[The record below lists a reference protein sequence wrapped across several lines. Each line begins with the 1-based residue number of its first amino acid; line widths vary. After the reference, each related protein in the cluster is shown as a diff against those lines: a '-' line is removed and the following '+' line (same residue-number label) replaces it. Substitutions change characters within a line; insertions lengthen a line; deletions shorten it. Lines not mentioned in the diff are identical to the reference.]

1 MFPHVLGWDDLPDL
15 YWADLASLASDSF
28 VFSRP
33 LLQVQD
39 LPNFV
44 FVFVPILYFCI
55 FLALCCS
62 ATGAEHS
69 KWRQQSTTKEKYFGL
84 NFLTWSAPRLSVI
97 ISSTVLWPSSLSLI
111 SLCAPLTPSP
121 RKQRCLLS
129 SPYSQLLHKN
139 GKNIVLFFYRRSLY
153 QAQTAPRKRSK
164 FPFGMELRPISF
176 WCPLGQGIFL
186 VVFVFWVFFHVCNS
200 TAANIIIISLIPNWL
215 VCFPCDRIDMLIHI
229 IISKYLS

>member
-33 LLQVQD
+33 LLQVQY

-44 FVFVPILYFCI
+44 FLFVPILYFCI

-69 KWRQQSTTKEKYFGL
+69 KWRQQSTTKEKIL
-84 NFLTWSAPRLSVI
+84 TCLTWSAPRLSVI

-139 GKNIVLFFYRRSLY
+139 GKNIALFFLQEITVSGPDGT
-153 QAQTAPRKRSK
+153 QEKI
-164 FPFGMELRPISF
+164 EVPI
-176 WCPLGQGIFL
+176 WNG
-186 VVFVFWVFFHVCNS
+186 
-200 TAANIIIISLIPNWL
+200 TAANIILMSLGPR
-215 VCFPCDRIDMLIHI
+215 CFFLL
-229 IISKYLS
+229 YLSFLYCIVYWHVDTY

>member
-1 MFPHVLGWDDLPDL
+1 MFPHVLGWDDLPHL

-39 LPNFV
+39 LPNFVFV

-69 KWRQQSTTKEKYFGL
+69 KWRQQSTTNRKYFGL

-111 SLCAPLTPSP
+111 SLCAPLTQSP
-121 RKQRCLLS
+121 QKQRCLLS

-139 GKNIVLFFYRRSLY
+139 GKNIALFFLQEITVSGPDGT
-153 QAQTAPRKRSK
+153 QEKI
-164 FPFGMELRPISF
+164 EVPI
-176 WCPLGQGIFL
+176 WNG
-186 VVFVFWVFFHVCNS
+186 
-200 TAANIIIISLIPNWL
+200 TAANIILMSLGPR
-215 VCFPCDRIDMLIHI
+215 CFFCCICLLCIVLCI
-229 IISKYLS
+229 FSCV

>member
-1 MFPHVLGWDDLPDL
+1 MFPHVLGRDDLPDL

-28 VFSRP
+28 VFSRT

-44 FVFVPILYFCI
+44 FVFVPLLYFCI

-69 KWRQQSTTKEKYFGL
+69 KWRQQSTTKEKILTY
-84 NFLTWSAPRLSVI
+84 LTWSAPRLSVI

-111 SLCAPLTPSP
+111 SLCAPLTQSP
-121 RKQRCLLS
+121 QKQRCLLS

-139 GKNIVLFFYRRSLY
+139 GKNIALFFLQEITVSGPDGT
-153 QAQTAPRKRSK
+153 QEKI
-164 FPFGMELRPISF
+164 EVPI
-176 WCPLGQGIFL
+176 WNG
-186 VVFVFWVFFHVCNS
+186 
-200 TAANIIIISLIPNWL
+200 TAANIILMSLGPR
-215 VCFPCDRIDMLIHI
+215 CFFLL
-229 IISKYLS
+229 YLSFVYCIVYFFMCVIALQPIS

>member
-33 LLQVQD
+33 LLQVQY

-44 FVFVPILYFCI
+44 FLFVPILYFCI
-55 FLALCCS
+55 FLALFCS

-69 KWRQQSTTKEKYFGL
+69 KWRQQSTTKEKIL
-84 NFLTWSAPRLSVI
+84 TCLTWSAPRLSVI

-153 QAQTAPRKRSK
+153 QAQTAPRKRLK

-176 WCPLGQGIFL
+176 LCPLGQGVFCCCICLLCIILCIFSR
-186 VVFVFWVFFHVCNS
+186 V
-200 TAANIIIISLIPNWL
+200 
-215 VCFPCDRIDMLIHI
+215 
-229 IISKYLS
+229 

>member
-1 MFPHVLGWDDLPDL
+1 M
-15 YWADLASLASDSF
+15 
-28 VFSRP
+28 
-33 LLQVQD
+33 
-39 LPNFV
+39 
-44 FVFVPILYFCI
+44 
-55 FLALCCS
+55 
-62 ATGAEHS
+62 
-69 KWRQQSTTKEKYFGL
+69 
-84 NFLTWSAPRLSVI
+84 I

-153 QAQTAPRKRSK
+153 QAQTAPRKRLK

-176 WCPLGQGIFL
+176 LCPLGQGVFF
-186 VVFVFWVFFHVCNS
+186 VVFVFCVLYCVFFHVCNS
-200 TAANIIIISLIPNWL
+200 TAANIKIISLIPNWL

-229 IISKYLS
+229 IISKYLSQFVLWFPVFSLTFQNVILIIFV